1 MESKTINIFEHDY
14 VLKPDQDTGGFY
26 FTVCR
31 VEYKV
36 YETEK
41 SQGIVLNRC
50 PDGFCDACDTQFTT
64 IKEAVQ
70 FADLYE
76 RMIQFTFC
84 TEESKE
90 TAIQRLS
97 YVVEDLV
104 QMFMPRN

>member
-1 MESKTINIFEHDY
+1 VESKIINVFEHDY
-14 VLKPDQDTGGFY
+14 ILEPDPDTGGFH
-26 FTVCR
+26 FNVCR

-36 YETEK
+36 YETDQ

-50 PDGFCDACDTQFTT
+50 PDGFCGACDTEFTT

-76 RMIQFTFC
+76 RIIQFTFC

-97 YVVEDLV
+97 YVIEDLG
-104 QMFMPRN
+104 QMSMPRN